1 MNLLRIPLSYTWRSL
16 WTRKTTTILTLG
28 GVALVVFVFAAV
40 LMLSNGLEQTLVE
53 SGDENNV
60 IILRRAAT
68 SELVSQIDRETANII
83 KSHSEIAV
91 LPSGKPVASAEVYTV
106 INLIKKESQDMG
118 NVSVRGVSPEAF
130 ALRPAVAIRNGRQF
144 HFGTDEII
152 IGSNIAE
159 KFEGC
164 EIGNKLKLGDNYW
177 TIVGHF
183 EADNSS
189 FESEIWGDADQ
200 LMPAF
205 GRPVYSTLTFRL
217 TDLSQF
223 AAIKEKIE
231 KDPRTQYTQVKGEQ
245 DYYREQSKLMSDFIK
260 VLGLIVTIIFSVGAV
275 IGAMI
280 TMYASV
286 ANRTV
291 EIGTLR
297 SLGFLRRSILAAF
310 FIESVLLSLIGGVA
324 GIVLA
329 SIMSFVKISTVNW
342 GTFSELAFGF
352 QLSLPIMVGS
362 LLFSLAMGF
371 VGGFLPAV
379 RAARLKIT
387 AALRAS

>member
-1 MNLLRIPLSYTWRSL
+1 
-16 WTRKTTTILTLG
+16 
-28 GVALVVFVFAAV
+28 
-40 LMLSNGLEQTLVE
+40 
-53 SGDENNV
+53 
-60 IILRRAAT
+60 
-68 SELVSQIDRETANII
+68 
-83 KSHSEIAV
+83 
-91 LPSGKPVASAEVYTV
+91 
-106 INLIKKESQDMG
+106 
-118 NVSVRGVSPEAF
+118 
-130 ALRPAVAIRNGRQF
+130 
-144 HFGTDEII
+144 
-152 IGSNIAE
+152 
-159 KFEGC
+159 
-164 EIGNKLKLGDNYW
+164 
-177 TIVGHF
+177 
-183 EADNSS
+183 
-189 FESEIWGDADQ
+189 
-200 LMPAF
+200 
-205 GRPVYSTLTFRL
+205 LTFRL